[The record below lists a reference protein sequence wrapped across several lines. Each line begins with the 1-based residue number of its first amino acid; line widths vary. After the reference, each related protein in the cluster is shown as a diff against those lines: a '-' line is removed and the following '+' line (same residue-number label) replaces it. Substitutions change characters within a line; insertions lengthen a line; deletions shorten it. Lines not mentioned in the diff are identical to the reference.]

1 MLPTL
6 TTDDLTNAER
16 ELCRRSLAA
25 FVRRAWRQI
34 EPGQPYVHGWHVD
47 AICEHLEAI
56 TNGDITRLLIN
67 IPPGT
72 MKSTLCSVFWPAWE
86 WGPKGMPST
95 RIINAAH
102 EQGLAIR
109 DTLKMRRLIQSE
121 WYQRLWPTGLTSD
134 QNQKTYYENSATG
147 FRQACAV
154 ASMTGR
160 RGDRVIWDDPHSIE
174 SAHSDTGRD
183 TAIRVFTETLPTRL
197 SNPDRS
203 AIVVVMQRIH
213 EADVS
218 GYILANDLGY
228 DHLCLPME
236 YEPSSRVTSIG
247 FRDPRTEPGELLFPG
262 RFSRETVD
270 RDKKIMGS
278 FAVAGQFQQRPSPLG
293 GGLFRDSWWQYYQAE
308 PSFKW
313 RAIYADTAQ
322 KTKESSDYSVFQCW
336 GVTAENKAYLVDM
349 IRGKWEAPELLQQAR
364 AFWSKHKAGTNGT
377 LRSMNIED
385 KVSGTGLIQ
394 TIKREGVPV
403 IAIQRSTDKVTRAMD
418 VAPSIEAGHVFLPMG
433 REWLSD
439 FLREHSQF
447 PSSAHDDCVD
457 PAIDAVY
464 DMLVKTQYEA
474 PTLIVGY

>member
-56 TNGDITRLLIN
+56 TSGDITRLLIN

-86 WGPKGMPST
+86 WGPKELPST

-109 DTLKMRRLIQSE
+109 DTLKMRRLIQSP

-236 YEPSSRVTSIG
+236 YEPTSRVTSIG
-247 FRDPRTEPGELLFPG
+247 FRDPRTESGELLFPG

-270 RDKKIMGS
+270 RDKKIMGD

-293 GGLFRDSWWQYYQAE
+293 GGMFKDDWWRFYKVA
-308 PSFKW
+308 PAIKW

-322 KTKESSDYSVFQCW
+322 KTKQANDYSVFQLW
-336 GVTAENKAYLVDM
+336 GESTSGQALLLDQ
-349 IRGKWEAPELLQQAR
+349 IRGKWEAPELLTQAR
-364 AFWSKHKAGTNGT
+364 AFWNKHRVAGV
-377 LRSMNIED
+377 RSFNIED

-394 TIKREGVPV
+394 TLKREGVPV
-403 IAIQRSTDKVTRAMD
+403 VAIQRNTDKITRAMD
-418 VAPSIEAGHVFLPMG
+418 AAPFIQSGNVLLP
-433 REWLSD
+433 EDAPWLSD
-439 FLREHSQF
+439 YLAEFSQF
-447 PSSAHDDCVD
+447 PNGVNDDQCD
-457 PAIDAVY
+457 PTMDAVKDILQGGSY
-464 DMLVKTQYEA
+464 SLSA
-474 PTLIVGY
+474 WG